1 MATIASRFR
10 LWAAAG
16 ALLAGLSG
24 CSEQQAGPQAGPQMP
39 PPGVGVVTLSSER
52 LELTDTLPARVSA
65 YRTAEIRP
73 LVSGI
78 ILQRFFSEGATVKAG
93 DKLYQIDPTLYE
105 AELASAKANL
115 AVAEANAYTA
125 RLKAK
130 RFKELARKSAISAQE
145 VDDSDALAKQAA
157 AQVKAAQAAVRAAQI
172 NLGYTKITAPISGV
186 IGRSTITE
194 GALVSAQQATA
205 LTIIRQLSPV
215 YVDIK
220 RPAAS
225 LLQMKNPELSRDVR
239 VALDDGTQF
248 GETGKLQFAD
258 VSVDE
263 GTGTINLR
271 ALFQNDA
278 AALLPGMFVRAE
290 VPSTLIDD
298 AILVPQQAVVRQA
311 TGQTMAWV
319 VGDDNK
325 AQMRNIVVTR
335 AIGNQWLLQSG
346 LQAGERVVISG
357 IQKLQQARTRDPIAV
372 TPEEAK
378 R

>member
-1 MATIASRFR
+1 
-10 LWAAAG
+10 
-16 ALLAGLSG
+16 
-24 CSEQQAGPQAGPQMP
+24 
-39 PPGVGVVTLSSER
+39 
-52 LELTDTLPARVSA
+52 
-65 YRTAEIRP
+65 
-73 LVSGI
+73 
-78 ILQRFFSEGATVKAG
+78 
-93 DKLYQIDPTLYE
+93 
-105 AELASAKANL
+105 
-115 AVAEANAYTA
+115 
-125 RLKAK
+125 
-130 RFKELARKSAISAQE
+130 